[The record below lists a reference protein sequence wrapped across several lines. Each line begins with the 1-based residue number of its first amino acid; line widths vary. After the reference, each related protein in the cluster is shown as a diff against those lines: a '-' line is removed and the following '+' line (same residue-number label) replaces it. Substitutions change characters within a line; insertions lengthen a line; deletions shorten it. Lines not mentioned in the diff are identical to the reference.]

1 MIQRF
6 IQKWKQVRRQRDFE
20 SQLVEGIG
28 FMTNALR
35 AGLSLP
41 QAIELTSQD
50 MSGVFATEMA
60 AIFEQLQLG
69 VALTDALQ
77 DSVRR
82 FPITDWRMTVQAA
95 VVLLESGGNLIE
107 SFQLILETVRDRQRV
122 TEKIR
127 TATTQGKAQAGIIS
141 AMPFGLAVMLMI
153 VSPDYIAPLFTWPT
167 GAGIITMGLLM
178 LAGGVLWMRLILRI
192 EV

>member
-1 MIQRF
+1 MIRWF
-6 IQKWKQVRRQRDFE
+6 IQKWKEGRRQRDFE
-20 SQLVEGIG
+20 SQLVEGLT

-41 QAIELTSQD
+41 QAIELTSKD
-50 MSGVFATEMA
+50 MNGVFAAEMA
-60 AIFEQLQLG
+60 VIVEQLQLG
-69 VALTDALQ
+69 VVLADALQ
-77 DSVRR
+77 ESEKR
-82 FPITDWRMTVQAA
+82 FPITDWRMSTQAA

-127 TATTQGKAQAGIIS
+127 TATTQGKAQACIIS
-141 AMPFGLAVMLMI
+141 VMPFGLVFLLSV
-153 VSPDYIAPLFTWPT
+153 VSPDYVAPLFTWPT
-167 GAGIITMGLLM
+167 GAGIITMGILM
-178 LAGGVLWMRLILRI
+178 LAGGVVWMRLILKI

>member
-1 MIQRF
+1 MIKHL
-6 IQKWKQVRRQRDFE
+6 IQQWKTNRRRREFE
-20 SQLVEGIG
+20 SQLVEGIT

-35 AGLSLP
+35 AGVSLP
-41 QAIELTSQD
+41 QALELTSRD
-50 MSGVFATEMA
+50 MNGVFAGEMSVVCG
-60 AIFEQLQLG
+60 QMQLG
-69 VALTDALQ
+69 VPLAEALQ
-77 DSVRR
+77 DSALR

-95 VVLLESGGNLIE
+95 EVLLESGGNLIE

-127 TATTQGKAQAGIIS
+127 TATTQGKGQAAIIS
-141 AMPFGLAVMLMI
+141 AMPFALTILLAS
-153 VSPDYIAPLFTWPT
+153 VSPEYIAPLFTWPT

-178 LAGGVLWMRLILRI
+178 LAGGIVWMRLILKI